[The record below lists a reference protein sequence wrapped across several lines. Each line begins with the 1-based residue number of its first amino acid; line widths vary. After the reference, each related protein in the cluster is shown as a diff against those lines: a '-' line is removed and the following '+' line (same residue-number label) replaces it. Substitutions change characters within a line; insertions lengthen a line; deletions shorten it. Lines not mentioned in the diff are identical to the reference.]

1 MLVVVG
7 MLGSVVAVGWPEA
20 PAGEHRFL
28 EKSASGAPDRWN
40 PCQPIH
46 YQVNLSSA
54 PAGAMAD
61 VQEAVQRVSEATG
74 ISFVFDGTT
83 RRTADQ
89 QVGTAFQTTM
99 PGQPRWLP
107 LLITWVP
114 HEHFDF
120 LVDTPQAVAF
130 GTPFNG
136 DGQLADEYVSG
147 VVAVDA
153 GQRLPPGFSQRYSRG
168 VVLMHELGHVMGLA
182 HVASGHELMWSP
194 SVRSA
199 SLTPDLTETDWG
211 PGDLAGL
218 KLLGR
223 SSGCLLPR

>member
-1 MLVVVG
+1 MLALFG
-7 MLGSVVAVGWPEA
+7 MLASVVAVGWPSA
-20 PAGEHRFL
+20 PSGEYRFL
-28 EKSASGAPDRWN
+28 QRSASGAPDRWN

-46 YQVNLSSA
+46 YVVNLAAA
-54 PAGAMAD
+54 PSGAMAD
-61 VQEAVQRVSEATG
+61 VREAVLRVAEATG
-74 ISFVFDGTT
+74 ISFVSDGTT
-83 RRTADQ
+83 QRTADQ
-89 QVGTAFQTTM
+89 QVGTAFQTAM

-107 LLITWVP
+107 LLIAWVP

-130 GTPFNG
+130 GTPYNG
-136 DGQLADEYVSG
+136 DGSLADEYVSG

-153 GQRLPPGFSQRYSRG
+153 GQRLASGFSQRYSLG

-182 HVASGHELMWSP
+182 HVPSGHEIMYSP
-194 SVRSA
+194 SVRGA

-223 SSGCLLPR
+223 NAGCLPPR